1 MSLIRC
7 HFHEFTYDSDV
18 HEICPLCEV
27 RDEIEAFG
35 LRERAVPG
43 PGETSEESGGRD
55 RVGIRGSDRDLQ
67 HR

>member
-7 HFHEFTYDSDV
+7 HFHEFTFDSYV

-27 RDEIEAFG
+27 RDEIETRG
-35 LRERAVPG
+35 LPTRAISGPREVGEGGSPDRLGLGGSACDVP
-43 PGETSEESGGRD
+43 
-55 RVGIRGSDRDLQ
+55 